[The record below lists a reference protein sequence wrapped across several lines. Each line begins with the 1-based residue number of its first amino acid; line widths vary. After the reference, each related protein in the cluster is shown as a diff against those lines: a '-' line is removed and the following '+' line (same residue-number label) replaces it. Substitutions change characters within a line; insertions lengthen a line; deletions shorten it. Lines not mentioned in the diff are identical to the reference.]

1 MAKKSEVD
9 KQKEECFDWDPVKY
23 AKDGKKAQAVIWSTN
38 VINAAVEAI
47 NQGLPLKA
55 NPFIGKNTLLL
66 KPDLVFRKTEW
77 EIEEAMKC
85 MEDPV
90 YFASKCQLMTPTGLR
105 LVELRD
111 YQVDYLHHLQ
121 NNRFTIWL
129 ACRQAGKCL
138 TLNQL
143 GQFGSTKGLTDDKYF
158 YEIFNKYYNK
168 KSSIWKIQYFLYK
181 LGTKFKCIEFLTLFI
196 ISWLDNIFNT
206 GNEKMIDEISVDDL
220 YVNTDS
226 GIHKVNKVFRT
237 KPFEQYTIKLEN
249 GYELTAAD
257 NHIVYYYNYI
267 QTYIKSVSIGEYLI
281 TDKGPS
287 KIISIYKSNKK
298 ICMFDIEVDSY
309 DHRFWSNGILSH
321 NSVTTAIYCLWVIL
335 FHIDKTALIL
345 SKSGPAGQDLV
356 KKIKDMYLHLPYY
369 LKAGT
374 LKWNQSEISF
384 DNNSSIS
391 TEPFSPTAGLGK
403 TINFLILDE
412 FAWCPANEV
421 ELFYNNIIPTVTTI
435 TNSNVCIMS
444 TQNGRNYFYTLWH
457 AAETHENIYA
467 PFKVD
472 WYQVPQYNP
481 ETGVWEK
488 RTEEWKQMM
497 IGILGSEQAFYY
509 QYGTQFLSSDKC
521 LVSRET
527 ISRLRDN
534 TYLFESIDKIDMKF
548 NYFSLKKQFLFFDPK
563 FDTSKL
569 KTEFFVVLNDLA
581 EGGNNDYTVFNILMV
596 TGKDKFKQVGYWRSN
611 IVDLELAALEFW
623 VLYSQLF
630 NPEKCIVSIE
640 WNTYGALFY
649 NYITQYNESEYKPEH
664 AWRFLVN
671 RSGEFDIS
679 VICHY
684 KKGSQEEEI
693 AGVNGKKFKN
703 LIPGIRF
710 NGSNKKTACALLKMM
725 IERGD
730 IDIIDLVTITE
741 IETFEDQNG
750 NGSYAA
756 STGHDDIIMTLCQLP
771 MVMNT
776 ARYKSFMEEY
786 ENAHKIEALI
796 NQSNELSPNVPQV
809 APQIPEGLEAFAYG
823 NVNQYGI
830 DMNLTAMGVYTGAEM
845 FAQGMYEPD
854 IYGQQGYGQQG
865 YW

>member
-1 MAKKSEVD
+1 MIK
-9 KQKEECFDWDPVKY
+9 
-23 AKDGKKAQAVIWSTN
+23 II
-38 VINAAVEAI
+38 INLI
-47 NQGLPLKA
+47 YKIISILDYIDFNL
-55 NPFIGKNTLLL
+55 IHHKNLI
-66 KPDLVFRKTEW
+66 DNYKTIDSYDVNNF
-77 EIEEAMKC
+77 EI
-85 MEDPV
+85 
-90 YFASKCQLMTPTGLR
+90 
-105 LVELRD
+105 
-111 YQVDYLHHLQ
+111 
-121 NNRFTIWL
+121 
-129 ACRQAGKCL
+129 
-138 TLNQL
+138 
-143 GQFGSTKGLTDDKYF
+143 LTDD
-158 YEIFNKYYNK
+158 
-168 KSSIWKIQYFLYK
+168 
-181 LGTKFKCIEFLTLFI
+181 GFKPLSHIML
-196 ISWLDNIFNT
+196 S
-206 GNEKMIDEISVDDL
+206 
-220 YVNTDS
+220 
-226 GIHKVNKVFRT
+226 
-237 KPFEQYTIKLEN
+237 KPFEQYIIKLEN
-249 GYELTAAD
+249 NYILNCAD
-257 NHIVYYYNYI
+257 EHIVFDSNYNEIFVKNLKIGDYI
-267 QTYIKSVSIGEYLI
+267 QTDCGPQKILSINI
-281 TDKGPS
+281 NKT
-287 KIISIYKSNKK
+287 KIGM
-298 ICMFDIEVDSY
+298 CDTTVDSY
-309 DHRFWSNGILSH
+309 DHRFWSNGVLSH

-457 AAETHENIYA
+457 AAETRQNIYA

-481 ETGVWEK
+481 ETGLWEK
-488 RTEEWKQMM
+488 RTEAWKEMM
-497 IGILGSEQAFYY
+497 VGILGSEQAFYY

-534 TYLFESIDKIDMKF
+534 TYLFEKLEKITQMS
-548 NYFSLKKQFLFFDPK
+548 YFSLKKEFLFFDPN
-563 FDTSKL
+563 FDLSKL
-569 KTEFFVVLNDLA
+569 KTEFFIILNDLA
-581 EGGNNDYTVFNILMV
+581 EGGGNDYTVFNILMV
-596 TGKDKFKQVGYWRSN
+596 VGKDKFRQVGYWRSN

-623 VLYSQLF
+623 VLYAQLF
-630 NPEKCIVSIE
+630 NPDRCIVSIE

-649 NYITQYNESEYKPEH
+649 NYITQYNEVDYKPEYN
-664 AWRFLVN
+664 WRFIIN
-671 RSGEFDIS
+671 RTGEFDITS
-679 VICHY
+679 ICHY

-710 NGSNKKTACALLKMM
+710 NSSNKKTACALLKMM
-725 IERGD
+725 IERNE
-730 IDIIDLVTITE
+730 IEIFDLVTISE
-741 IETFEDQNG
+741 LENFEDANG

-756 STGHDDIIMTLCQLP
+756 AMGHDDIIMTLCQLP
-771 MVMNT
+771 MVKNT

-786 ENAHKIEALI
+786 ENIHNIEKILK
-796 NQSNELSPNVPQV
+796 QSNELNPSTQNVV
-809 APQIPEGLEAFAYG
+809 PQIPEGLEAYAYG

-830 DMNLTAMGVYTGAEM
+830 NMNFTAMGVYTGE
-845 FAQGMYEPD
+845 D
-854 IYGQQGYGQQG
+854 IMNQAINGFVNPYGGYQGY
-865 YW
+865 Y

>member
-1 MAKKSEVD
+1 MIK
-9 KQKEECFDWDPVKY
+9 
-23 AKDGKKAQAVIWSTN
+23 II
-38 VINAAVEAI
+38 INLI
-47 NQGLPLKA
+47 YKIISILDYIDFNL
-55 NPFIGKNTLLL
+55 IHHKNLI
-66 KPDLVFRKTEW
+66 DNYKTIDSYDVNNF
-77 EIEEAMKC
+77 EI
-85 MEDPV
+85 
-90 YFASKCQLMTPTGLR
+90 
-105 LVELRD
+105 
-111 YQVDYLHHLQ
+111 
-121 NNRFTIWL
+121 
-129 ACRQAGKCL
+129 
-138 TLNQL
+138 
-143 GQFGSTKGLTDDKYF
+143 LTDD
-158 YEIFNKYYNK
+158 
-168 KSSIWKIQYFLYK
+168 
-181 LGTKFKCIEFLTLFI
+181 GFKPLSHIML
-196 ISWLDNIFNT
+196 S
-206 GNEKMIDEISVDDL
+206 
-220 YVNTDS
+220 
-226 GIHKVNKVFRT
+226 
-237 KPFEQYTIKLEN
+237 KPFEQYIIKLEN
-249 GYELTAAD
+249 NYILNCAD
-257 NHIVYYYNYI
+257 EHIVFDNNYNEIFVKNLKIGDYI
-267 QTYIKSVSIGEYLI
+267 QTDCGPQKILSINI
-281 TDKGPS
+281 NKT
-287 KIISIYKSNKK
+287 KIEM
-298 ICMFDIEVDSY
+298 CDTTVDSY
-309 DHRFWSNGILSH
+309 DHRFWSNGVLSH

-421 ELFYNNIIPTVTTI
+421 ELFYNNIVPTVTTI

-457 AAETHENIYA
+457 AAETKQNVYA

-481 ETGVWEK
+481 DTGQWEK
-488 RTEEWKQMM
+488 RTEAWKEMM

-534 TYLFESIDKIDMKF
+534 TYLFEKLEKITQMS
-548 NYFSLKKQFLFFDPK
+548 YFSLKKEFLFFDPN
-563 FDTSKL
+563 FDLSKL
-569 KTEFFVVLNDLA
+569 KTEFFIILNDLA
-581 EGGNNDYTVFNILMV
+581 EGGGNDYTVFNILMV
-596 TGKDKFKQVGYWRSN
+596 VGKDKFRQVGYWRSN

-623 VLYSQLF
+623 VLYAQLF
-630 NPEKCIVSIE
+630 NPDRCIVSIE

-649 NYITQYNESEYKPEH
+649 NYITQYNEIDYKPEYN
-664 AWRFLVN
+664 WRFIIN
-671 RSGEFDIS
+671 RTGEFDITS
-679 VICHY
+679 ICHY

-710 NGSNKKTACALLKMM
+710 NSSNKKTACALLKML
-725 IERGD
+725 IERNE
-730 IDIIDLVTITE
+730 IEIFDLVTISE
-741 IETFEDQNG
+741 LENFEDTNG

-756 STGHDDIIMTLCQLP
+756 AMGHDDIIMTLCQLP
-771 MVMNT
+771 MVKNT

-786 ENAHKIEALI
+786 ENIHNIEKILK
-796 NQSNELSPNVPQV
+796 QSNELSPSTQNVV
-809 APQIPEGLEAFAYG
+809 PQIPEGLEAYAYG

-830 DMNLTAMGVYTGAEM
+830 DMNFTAMGVYTGE
-845 FAQGMYEPD
+845 D
-854 IYGQQGYGQQG
+854 IINQAINGFVNPYGGYQGY
-865 YW
+865 Y

>member
-1 MAKKSEVD
+1 MIINIIVNFIYKLISIIDYIDFNFIHHKVLIDNYKTIESYDVD
-9 KQKEECFDWDPVKY
+9 NF
-23 AKDGKKAQAVIWSTN
+23 
-38 VINAAVEAI
+38 
-47 NQGLPLKA
+47 
-55 NPFIGKNTLLL
+55 
-66 KPDLVFRKTEW
+66 
-77 EIEEAMKC
+77 EI
-85 MEDPV
+85 
-90 YFASKCQLMTPTGLR
+90 
-105 LVELRD
+105 
-111 YQVDYLHHLQ
+111 
-121 NNRFTIWL
+121 
-129 ACRQAGKCL
+129 
-138 TLNQL
+138 
-143 GQFGSTKGLTDDKYF
+143 LTDT
-158 YEIFNKYYNK
+158 
-168 KSSIWKIQYFLYK
+168 
-181 LGTKFKCIEFLTLFI
+181 GFKPLSHIML
-196 ISWLDNIFNT
+196 S
-206 GNEKMIDEISVDDL
+206 
-220 YVNTDS
+220 
-226 GIHKVNKVFRT
+226 
-237 KPFEQYTIKLEN
+237 KPFEQYIIKLEN
-249 GYELTAAD
+249 GYELNCAD
-257 NHIVYYYNYI
+257 EHILFDTNYNEIYVKELKI
-267 QTYIKSVSIGEYLI
+267 NDYVQT
-281 TDKGPS
+281 DCGPQR
-287 KIISIYKSNKK
+287 IISIDINKTK
-298 ICMFDIEVDSY
+298 IGMCDTTVD
-309 DHRFWSNGILSH
+309 DNNHRFWSNGILSH

-457 AAETHENIYA
+457 AAETRQNIYA

-481 ETGVWEK
+481 ETGLWEK
-488 RTEEWKQMM
+488 RTEAWKEMM
-497 IGILGSEQAFYY
+497 VGILGSEQAFYY

-534 TYLFESIDKIDMKF
+534 TYLFEKLEKLTNPIS
-548 NYFSLKKQFLFFDPK
+548 YFSLKKEFLFFDPN
-563 FDTSKL
+563 FDLSKL
-569 KTEFFVVLNDLA
+569 KSEFFIILNDLA
-581 EGGNNDYTVFNILMV
+581 EGGGNDYTVFNILMV
-596 TGKDKFKQVGYWRSN
+596 VDKEKFRQVGYWRSN
-611 IVDLELAALEFW
+611 TVDLELAALEFW

-630 NPEKCIVSIE
+630 NPNRCIVSIE

-649 NYITQYNESEYKPEH
+649 NYITQYNEVDYKPECN
-664 AWRFLVN
+664 WRFIIN
-671 RSGEFDIS
+671 RTGEFDITS
-679 VICHY
+679 ICHY

-710 NGSNKKTACALLKMM
+710 NSSNKKTACALLKMM
-725 IERGD
+725 IERN
-730 IDIIDLVTITE
+730 E
-741 IETFEDQNG
+741 IEIFDLITISELENFEDTNG

-756 STGHDDIIMTLCQLP
+756 AMGHDDIIMTLCQLP
-771 MVMNT
+771 MVKNT

-786 ENAHKIEALI
+786 ENIHNIEKILK
-796 NQSNELSPNVPQV
+796 QSNELSPSTQNVV
-809 APQIPEGLEAFAYG
+809 PQIPEGLEAYAYG

-830 DMNLTAMGVYTGAEM
+830 DMNFTAMGVYTGEDMINQAING
-845 FAQGMYEPD
+845 FVNP
-854 IYGQQGYGQQG
+854 YGGYQGY
-865 YW
+865 Y

>member
-1 MAKKSEVD
+1 MIK
-9 KQKEECFDWDPVKY
+9 
-23 AKDGKKAQAVIWSTN
+23 II
-38 VINAAVEAI
+38 INLI
-47 NQGLPLKA
+47 YKIISILDYIDFNL
-55 NPFIGKNTLLL
+55 IHHKNLI
-66 KPDLVFRKTEW
+66 DNYKTIDSYDVNNF
-77 EIEEAMKC
+77 EI
-85 MEDPV
+85 
-90 YFASKCQLMTPTGLR
+90 
-105 LVELRD
+105 
-111 YQVDYLHHLQ
+111 
-121 NNRFTIWL
+121 
-129 ACRQAGKCL
+129 
-138 TLNQL
+138 
-143 GQFGSTKGLTDDKYF
+143 LTDD
-158 YEIFNKYYNK
+158 
-168 KSSIWKIQYFLYK
+168 
-181 LGTKFKCIEFLTLFI
+181 GFKPLSHIML
-196 ISWLDNIFNT
+196 S
-206 GNEKMIDEISVDDL
+206 
-220 YVNTDS
+220 
-226 GIHKVNKVFRT
+226 
-237 KPFEQYTIKLEN
+237 KPFEQYIIKLEN
-249 GYELTAAD
+249 NYILNCAD
-257 NHIVYYYNYI
+257 EHIVFDSNYNEIFVKNLKIGDYI
-267 QTYIKSVSIGEYLI
+267 QTDCGPQKILSINI
-281 TDKGPS
+281 NKT
-287 KIISIYKSNKK
+287 KIEM
-298 ICMFDIEVDSY
+298 CDTTVDSY
-309 DHRFWSNGILSH
+309 DHRFWSNGVLSH

-457 AAETHENIYA
+457 AAETRQNIYA

-481 ETGVWEK
+481 DTGQWEK
-488 RTEEWKQMM
+488 RTEAWKEMM
-497 IGILGSEQAFYY
+497 VGILGSEQAFYY

-534 TYLFESIDKIDMKF
+534 TYLFEKLEKITQM
-548 NYFSLKKQFLFFDPK
+548 NYFSLKKEFLFFDPN
-563 FDTSKL
+563 FDLSKL
-569 KTEFFVVLNDLA
+569 KTEFFIILNDLA
-581 EGGNNDYTVFNILMV
+581 EGGGNDYTVFNILMV
-596 TGKDKFKQVGYWRSN
+596 VGKDKFKQVGYWRSN

-623 VLYSQLF
+623 VLYAQLF
-630 NPEKCIVSIE
+630 NPDRCIVSIE

-649 NYITQYNESEYKPEH
+649 NYITQYNEIDYKPEYN
-664 AWRFLVN
+664 WRFIIN
-671 RSGEFDIS
+671 RTGEFDITS
-679 VICHY
+679 ICHY

-710 NGSNKKTACALLKMM
+710 NSSNKKTACALLKMM
-725 IERGD
+725 IERNE
-730 IDIIDLVTITE
+730 IEIFDLVTISE
-741 IETFEDQNG
+741 LENFEDANG

-756 STGHDDIIMTLCQLP
+756 AMGHDDIIMTLCQLP
-771 MVMNT
+771 MVKNT

-786 ENAHKIEALI
+786 ENIHNIEKIL
-796 NQSNELSPNVPQV
+796 NQSNELSPSTQNVV
-809 APQIPEGLEAFAYG
+809 PQIPEGLEAYAYG

-830 DMNLTAMGVYTGAEM
+830 NMNFTAMGVYTGE
-845 FAQGMYEPD
+845 D
-854 IYGQQGYGQQG
+854 IMNQAINGFVNPYGGYQGY
-865 YW
+865 Y

>member
-1 MAKKSEVD
+1 MAKKSD
-9 KQKEECFDWDPVKY
+9 INKQKEENFDWDPVKY

-38 VINAAVEAI
+38 VINAAVDAI
-47 NQGLPLKA
+47 KKGLPLKA

-66 KPDLVFRKTEW
+66 KPDLVFRKTEE
-77 EIEEAMKC
+77 EIEEAIKC

-90 YFASKCQLMTPTGLR
+90 YFASKCQLMTPTGLK
-105 LVELRD
+105 LVTLRD

-121 NNRFTIWL
+121 KNRFTIWL

-138 TLNQL
+138 AFNQS
-143 GQFGSTKGLTDDKYF
+143 GQFGSTKYLTNPTYF
-158 YEIFNKYYNK
+158 YDIFNKYYK
-168 KSSIWKIQYFLYK
+168 KSYLWKIEYFLYK
-181 LGTKFKCIEFLTLFI
+181 LGTKFKCLEFLSLFF
-196 ISWLDNIFNT
+196 ISLLDVTFNN
-206 GNEKMIDEISVDDL
+206 GNDKMIDEICVDDL

-237 KPFEQYTIKLEN
+237 KPFEQYKIKLEN
-249 GYELTAAD
+249 GYEITGAD
-257 NHIVYYYNYI
+257 NHIIYYYNYI
-267 QTYIKSVSIGEYLI
+267 QTYIKGVSVGEYII

-287 KIISIYKSNKK
+287 KVISIHKTNRKL
-298 ICMFDIEVDSY
+298 CMFDIEVDSY
-309 DHRFWSNGILSH
+309 DHRFWSNGVLSH

-421 ELFYNNIIPTVTTI
+421 ELFYNNIVPTVTTI

-457 AAETHENIYA
+457 AAETKQNVYA

-481 ETGVWEK
+481 DTGQWEK
-488 RTEEWKQMM
+488 RTEAWKEMM
-497 IGILGSEQAFYY
+497 VGILGSEQAFYY

-534 TYLFESIDKIDMKF
+534 TYLFEKLEKITQMS
-548 NYFSLKKQFLFFDPK
+548 YFSLKKEFLFFDPN
-563 FDTSKL
+563 FDLSKL
-569 KTEFFVVLNDLA
+569 KTEFFIILNDLA
-581 EGGNNDYTVFNILMV
+581 EGGGNDYTVFNILMV
-596 TGKDKFKQVGYWRSN
+596 VGKDKFKQVGYWRSN

-623 VLYSQLF
+623 VLYAQLF
-630 NPEKCIVSIE
+630 NPERCIVSIE

-649 NYITQYNESEYKPEH
+649 NYITQYNEFDYKPEYN
-664 AWRFLVN
+664 WRFIIN
-671 RSGEFDIS
+671 RTGEFDITS
-679 VICHY
+679 ICHY

-710 NGSNKKTACALLKMM
+710 NSSNKKTACALLKMM
-725 IERGD
+725 IERNE
-730 IDIIDLVTITE
+730 IEIFDLVTISE
-741 IETFEDQNG
+741 LENFEDTNG

-756 STGHDDIIMTLCQLP
+756 AMGHDDIIMTLCQLP
-771 MVMNT
+771 MVKNT

-786 ENAHKIEALI
+786 ENIHNIEKILK
-796 NQSNELSPNVPQV
+796 QSNELSPSTQNVV
-809 APQIPEGLEAFAYG
+809 PQIPEGLEAYAYG

-830 DMNLTAMGVYTGAEM
+830 NMNFTAMGVYTGE
-845 FAQGMYEPD
+845 D
-854 IYGQQGYGQQG
+854 IMNQAINGFVNPYGGYQGY
-865 YW
+865 Y

>member
-1 MAKKSEVD
+1 MIK
-9 KQKEECFDWDPVKY
+9 
-23 AKDGKKAQAVIWSTN
+23 II
-38 VINAAVEAI
+38 INLI
-47 NQGLPLKA
+47 YKIISILDYIDFNL
-55 NPFIGKNTLLL
+55 IHHKNLI
-66 KPDLVFRKTEW
+66 DNYKTIDSYDVNNF
-77 EIEEAMKC
+77 EI
-85 MEDPV
+85 
-90 YFASKCQLMTPTGLR
+90 
-105 LVELRD
+105 
-111 YQVDYLHHLQ
+111 
-121 NNRFTIWL
+121 
-129 ACRQAGKCL
+129 
-138 TLNQL
+138 
-143 GQFGSTKGLTDDKYF
+143 LTDD
-158 YEIFNKYYNK
+158 
-168 KSSIWKIQYFLYK
+168 
-181 LGTKFKCIEFLTLFI
+181 GFKPLSHIML
-196 ISWLDNIFNT
+196 S
-206 GNEKMIDEISVDDL
+206 
-220 YVNTDS
+220 
-226 GIHKVNKVFRT
+226 
-237 KPFEQYTIKLEN
+237 KPFEQYIIKLEN
-249 GYELTAAD
+249 NYILNCAD
-257 NHIVYYYNYI
+257 EHIVFDSNYNEIFVKNLKIGDYI
-267 QTYIKSVSIGEYLI
+267 QTDCGPQKILSINI
-281 TDKGPS
+281 NKT
-287 KIISIYKSNKK
+287 KIGM
-298 ICMFDIEVDSY
+298 CDTTVDSY
-309 DHRFWSNGILSH
+309 DHRFWSNGVLSH

-457 AAETHENIYA
+457 AAETRQNIYA

-481 ETGVWEK
+481 ETGLWEK
-488 RTEEWKQMM
+488 RTEAWKEMM
-497 IGILGSEQAFYY
+497 VGILGSEQAFYY

-534 TYLFESIDKIDMKF
+534 TYLFEKLEKITQMS
-548 NYFSLKKQFLFFDPK
+548 YFSLKKEFLFFDPN
-563 FDTSKL
+563 FDLSKL
-569 KTEFFVVLNDLA
+569 KTEFFIILNDLA
-581 EGGNNDYTVFNILMV
+581 EGGGNDYTVFNILMV
-596 TGKDKFKQVGYWRSN
+596 VGKDKFRQVGYWRSN

-623 VLYSQLF
+623 VLYAQLF
-630 NPEKCIVSIE
+630 NPDRCIVSIE

-649 NYITQYNESEYKPEH
+649 NYITQYNEVDYKPEYN
-664 AWRFLVN
+664 WRFIIN
-671 RSGEFDIS
+671 RTGEFDITS
-679 VICHY
+679 ICHY

-710 NGSNKKTACALLKMM
+710 NSSNKKTACALLKMM
-725 IERGD
+725 IERNE
-730 IDIIDLVTITE
+730 IEIFDLVTISE
-741 IETFEDQNG
+741 LENFEDANG

-756 STGHDDIIMTLCQLP
+756 AMGHDDIIMTLCQLP
-771 MVMNT
+771 MVKNT

-786 ENAHKIEALI
+786 ENIHNIEKIL
-796 NQSNELSPNVPQV
+796 NQSNELSPSTQNVV
-809 APQIPEGLEAFAYG
+809 PQIPEGLEAYAYG

-830 DMNLTAMGVYTGAEM
+830 NMNFTAMGVYTGE
-845 FAQGMYEPD
+845 D
-854 IYGQQGYGQQG
+854 IMNQAINGFVNPYGGYQGY
-865 YW
+865 Y

>member
-1 MAKKSEVD
+1 MIKIIINLIYKIISILDYIDFNLIHHKNLIDNYKTIDSYDVD
-9 KQKEECFDWDPVKY
+9 NF
-23 AKDGKKAQAVIWSTN
+23 
-38 VINAAVEAI
+38 
-47 NQGLPLKA
+47 
-55 NPFIGKNTLLL
+55 
-66 KPDLVFRKTEW
+66 
-77 EIEEAMKC
+77 EI
-85 MEDPV
+85 
-90 YFASKCQLMTPTGLR
+90 
-105 LVELRD
+105 
-111 YQVDYLHHLQ
+111 
-121 NNRFTIWL
+121 
-129 ACRQAGKCL
+129 
-138 TLNQL
+138 
-143 GQFGSTKGLTDDKYF
+143 LTD
-158 YEIFNKYYNK
+158 N
-168 KSSIWKIQYFLYK
+168 
-181 LGTKFKCIEFLTLFI
+181 GFKPLSHIML
-196 ISWLDNIFNT
+196 S
-206 GNEKMIDEISVDDL
+206 
-220 YVNTDS
+220 
-226 GIHKVNKVFRT
+226 
-237 KPFEQYTIKLEN
+237 KPFEQYIIKLEN
-249 GYELTAAD
+249 NYILNCAD
-257 NHIVYYYNYI
+257 EHIVFDNNYNEIFVKNLKIGDYI
-267 QTYIKSVSIGEYLI
+267 QTDCGPQKILSINI
-281 TDKGPS
+281 NKT
-287 KIISIYKSNKK
+287 KIGM
-298 ICMFDIEVDSY
+298 CDTTVDSY

-457 AAETHENIYA
+457 AAETRQNIYA

-481 ETGVWEK
+481 ETGQWEK
-488 RTEEWKQMM
+488 RTEAWKEMM
-497 IGILGSEQAFYY
+497 VGILGSEQAFYY

-534 TYLFESIDKIDMKF
+534 TYLFEKLEKITQMS
-548 NYFSLKKQFLFFDPK
+548 YFSLKKEFIFFDPN
-563 FDTSKL
+563 FDLSKL
-569 KTEFFVVLNDLA
+569 KTEFFIILNDLA
-581 EGGNNDYTVFNILMV
+581 EGGGNDYTVFNILMV
-596 TGKDKFKQVGYWRSN
+596 VGKDKFRQVGYWRSN

-623 VLYSQLF
+623 VLYAQLF
-630 NPEKCIVSIE
+630 NPDRCIVSIE

-649 NYITQYNESEYKPEH
+649 NYITQYNEIDYKPEYN
-664 AWRFLVN
+664 WRFIIN
-671 RSGEFDIS
+671 RTGEFDITS
-679 VICHY
+679 ICHY

-710 NGSNKKTACALLKMM
+710 NSSNKKTACALLKML
-725 IERGD
+725 IERNE
-730 IDIIDLVTITE
+730 IEIFDLVTISE
-741 IETFEDQNG
+741 LENFEDTNG

-756 STGHDDIIMTLCQLP
+756 AMGHDDIIMTLCQLP
-771 MVMNT
+771 MVKNT

-786 ENAHKIEALI
+786 ENIHNIEKILK
-796 NQSNELSPNVPQV
+796 QSNELNPSTQNVV
-809 APQIPEGLEAFAYG
+809 PQIPEGLEAYAYG

-830 DMNLTAMGVYTGAEM
+830 NMNFTAMGVYTGE
-845 FAQGMYEPD
+845 D
-854 IYGQQGYGQQG
+854 IMNQAINGFVNPYGGYQGY
-865 YW
+865 Y

>member
-1 MAKKSEVD
+1 MIK
-9 KQKEECFDWDPVKY
+9 
-23 AKDGKKAQAVIWSTN
+23 II
-38 VINAAVEAI
+38 INLI
-47 NQGLPLKA
+47 YKIISILDYIDFNL
-55 NPFIGKNTLLL
+55 IHHKNLI
-66 KPDLVFRKTEW
+66 DNYKTIDSYDVNNF
-77 EIEEAMKC
+77 EI
-85 MEDPV
+85 
-90 YFASKCQLMTPTGLR
+90 
-105 LVELRD
+105 
-111 YQVDYLHHLQ
+111 
-121 NNRFTIWL
+121 
-129 ACRQAGKCL
+129 
-138 TLNQL
+138 
-143 GQFGSTKGLTDDKYF
+143 LTDD
-158 YEIFNKYYNK
+158 
-168 KSSIWKIQYFLYK
+168 
-181 LGTKFKCIEFLTLFI
+181 GFKPLSHIML
-196 ISWLDNIFNT
+196 S
-206 GNEKMIDEISVDDL
+206 
-220 YVNTDS
+220 
-226 GIHKVNKVFRT
+226 
-237 KPFEQYTIKLEN
+237 KPFEQYIIKLEN
-249 GYELTAAD
+249 NYILNCAD
-257 NHIVYYYNYI
+257 EHIVFDNNYNEIFVKNLKIGDYI
-267 QTYIKSVSIGEYLI
+267 QTDCGPQKILSINI
-281 TDKGPS
+281 NKT
-287 KIISIYKSNKK
+287 KIGM
-298 ICMFDIEVDSY
+298 CDTTVDSY
-309 DHRFWSNGILSH
+309 DHRFWSNGVLSH

-457 AAETHENIYA
+457 AAETKQNVYA

-481 ETGVWEK
+481 DTGQWEK
-488 RTEEWKQMM
+488 RTEAWKEMM

-534 TYLFESIDKIDMKF
+534 TYLFEKFEKITQMS
-548 NYFSLKKQFLFFDPK
+548 YFSLKKEFLFFDPN
-563 FDTSKL
+563 FDLSKL
-569 KTEFFVVLNDLA
+569 KTEFFIILNDLA
-581 EGGNNDYTVFNILMV
+581 EGGGNDYTVFNILMV
-596 TGKDKFKQVGYWRSN
+596 VGKDKFRQVGYWRSN

-623 VLYSQLF
+623 VLYAQLF
-630 NPEKCIVSIE
+630 NPDRCIVSIE

-649 NYITQYNESEYKPEH
+649 NYITQYNEVDYKPEYN
-664 AWRFLVN
+664 WRFIIN
-671 RSGEFDIS
+671 RTGEFDITS
-679 VICHY
+679 ICHY

-710 NGSNKKTACALLKMM
+710 NSSNKKTACALLKML
-725 IERGD
+725 IERNE
-730 IDIIDLVTITE
+730 IEIFDLVTISE
-741 IETFEDQNG
+741 LENFEDTNG

-756 STGHDDIIMTLCQLP
+756 AMGHDDIIMTLCQLP
-771 MVMNT
+771 MVKNT

-786 ENAHKIEALI
+786 ENIHNIEKIL
-796 NQSNELSPNVPQV
+796 NQSNELSPSTQNVV
-809 APQIPEGLEAFAYG
+809 PQIPEGLEAYAYG

-830 DMNLTAMGVYTGAEM
+830 NMNFTAMGVYTGE
-845 FAQGMYEPD
+845 D
-854 IYGQQGYGQQG
+854 IINQAINGFVNPYGGYQGY
-865 YW
+865 Y